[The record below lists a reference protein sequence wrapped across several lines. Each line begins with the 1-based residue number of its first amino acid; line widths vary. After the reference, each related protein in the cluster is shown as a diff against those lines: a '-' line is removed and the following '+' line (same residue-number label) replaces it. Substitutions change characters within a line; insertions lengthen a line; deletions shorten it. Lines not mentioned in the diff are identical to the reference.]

1 MFCGRLAA
9 TPFTLSTAKRLYRSI
24 VFCFEVVSLLVVR
37 IRVVGAIFAFSLFK
51 DSKIQIQRRNRRA
64 ITMGYEAKS
73 EEMGGI
79 GEKLGGVA

>member
-1 MFCGRLAA
+1 MWPPSGH
-9 TPFTLSTAKRLYRSI
+9 SI
-24 VFCFEVVSLLVVR
+24 YAEHCEALISFGFIFLEVVSLLVVA
-37 IRVVGAIFAFSLFK
+37 VMAVSVNSTFSLFI
-51 DSKIQIQRRNRRA
+51 DSKIQIQRRNRCA